1 MPRITYEINEND
13 SNQRLDKFAKKLLID
28 TPLAGIYKMI
38 RSKDIVVNGK
48 KSEQDY
54 VLQQGDSVR
63 IFHREDPTS
72 TMVDNSRQN
81 NVEDRKPDSE
91 RKNYSFRS
99 MIIYEDE
106 DFVCINKPP
115 HLNVHP
121 WDHKTKEVSLIELAL
136 DYYQGKYN
144 SLTFKPSLVHRIDRQ
159 TTGCVLIAKN
169 KPTLDALLALL
180 QSQQIEKIYHTITIE
195 NSTVKSRDT
204 IRSKLER
211 YDGGGGSKVRVS
223 EVWEPSVTHY
233 STLKNL
239 SNKYRLIECR
249 LETGRMHQIRVH
261 LSSIGLPIVGDGYY
275 GEKWEN
281 SFAKRAY
288 SIDHQLLHAYRLSFE
303 HPRTHQPL
311 NIIAPYPKDFEKF
324 IESVTNS

>member
-1 MPRITYEINEND
+1 
-13 SNQRLDKFAKKLLID
+13 
-28 TPLAGIYKMI
+28 
-38 RSKDIVVNGK
+38 
-48 KSEQDY
+48 
-54 VLQQGDSVR
+54 
-63 IFHREDPTS
+63 
-72 TMVDNSRQN
+72 MVDNSRQN
-81 NVEDRKPDSE
+81 DVEDRKTDSE

-136 DYYQGKYN
+136 DYYKGKYN

-169 KPTLDALLALL
+169 KPTLDALLTLL

-195 NSTVKSRDT
+195 NPQTKPRDT

-211 YDGGGGSKVRVS
+211 YDAGGGSKVRVS
-223 EVWEPSVTHY
+223 EWWEPSVTHY
-233 STLKNL
+233 STLKKL
-239 SNKYRLIECR
+239 SDKYRLIECR

-275 GEKWEN
+275 GERWEN

-303 HPRTHQPL
+303 HPRTHKPL
-311 NIIAPYPKDFEKF
+311 NIIAPYPEDFEEF
-324 IESVTNS
+324 IESVTNA